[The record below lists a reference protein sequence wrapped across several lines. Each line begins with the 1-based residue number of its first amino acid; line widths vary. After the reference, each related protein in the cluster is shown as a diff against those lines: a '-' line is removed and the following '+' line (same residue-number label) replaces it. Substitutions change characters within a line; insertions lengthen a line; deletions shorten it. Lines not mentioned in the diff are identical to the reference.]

1 MSDRKDAILSMKAL
15 FAVVKCYTLLFDSLS
30 SVGKQYGMSVNEI
43 ESYGMSHMD
52 TVDDLVSAMPPKDRY
67 IFVRISDAMAVF
79 DNGLNDFM
87 DYDPVKLARLNRN
100 LKSALR
106 DFDAMI
112 QKLEAAHD

>member
-1 MSDRKDAILSMKAL
+1 
-15 FAVVKCYTLLFDSLS
+15 
-30 SVGKQYGMSVNEI
+30 
-43 ESYGMSHMD
+43 
-52 TVDDLVSAMPPKDRY
+52 
-67 IFVRISDAMAVF
+67 MAVF

>member
-52 TVDDLVSAMPPKDRY
+52 TVDDLVSAMPPRIGTYLSVSPMPWRY
-67 IFVRISDAMAVF
+67 LTTV
-79 DNGLNDFM
+79 
-87 DYDPVKLARLNRN
+87 
-100 LKSALR
+100 
-106 DFDAMI
+106 
-112 QKLEAAHD
+112 